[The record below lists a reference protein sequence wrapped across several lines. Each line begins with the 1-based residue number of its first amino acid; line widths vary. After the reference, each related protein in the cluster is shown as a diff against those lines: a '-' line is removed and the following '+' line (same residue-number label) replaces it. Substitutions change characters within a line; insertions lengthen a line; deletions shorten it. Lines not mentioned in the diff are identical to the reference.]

1 MALSERTGRFLG
13 YTDFVTVATGG
24 TTTLAIPPLDSGHQI
39 TVTAIPGVN
48 TALVQHTTSTDAKVA
63 AGAAVWQNWIYGSVT
78 ATTVG
83 VIIAPITGLKFGA
96 TGGTCN
102 FEVVL

>member
-1 MALSERTGRFLG
+1 MALSKRAGRFLG
-13 YTDFVTVATGG
+13 FTDYITVLTGE
-24 TTTLAIPPLDSGHQI
+24 TSTLAIPPLDSGHQI
-39 TVTAIPGVN
+39 SVTAIPGGN
-48 TALVQHTTSTDAKVA
+48 TALVQHTTSPDADVA
-63 AGAAVWQNWIYGSVT
+63 DDSALWQDWIYGSVT

-83 VIIAPITGLKFGA
+83 VVIAPITGLKFGA